1 VGQSNHS
8 TGDPEGAMKFYLA
21 MAAYFVLLLFPAT
34 FTMGPQAAIAVTL
47 FWVWIFKS
55 EGRGWG
61 QTAAGI
67 VVLLFIGLDGPMPW
81 PWRDP
86 GLPLWLAFG
95 TLALLPGFWKW
106 RREASPRFEE
116 PGTNEVQG

>member
-1 VGQSNHS
+1 
-8 TGDPEGAMKFYLA
+8 MKFYLA
-21 MAAYFVLLLFPAT
+21 MAAYFVLLLYPAT
-34 FTMGPQAAIAVTL
+34 FTLGPQAAIAVTL

-55 EGRGWG
+55 DGRGWV

-67 VVLLFIGLDGPMPW
+67 VVLLLLGLDGPPLW

-95 TLALLPGFWKW
+95 MLTLLPGFWRR

-116 PGTNEVQG
+116 PGASEVLG